1 MTMRVRQDDTESHSA
16 SPAARSGAG
25 DAVTAGLA
33 QLSAVERGLCGAA
46 LASFGVTTGQ
56 LSDRERA
63 ALDAD
68 GFTVLP
74 GILGPAEITAM
85 NARLDEAIAVARELC
100 GTDPRRNPFPRYAA
114 FDDDEIVL
122 KDLVNCGPEFDIA
135 ISHPGVLAAVQ
146 AVLGDNLKLSYLHM
160 RQPAAG
166 AGHQDLHLD
175 TYEDPAVH
183 PVHYFCNT
191 IWMLD
196 DFTEDSGP
204 TRFVPGSHRRG
215 VDPRT
220 AMGDP
225 YADHPDQ
232 VLATGPAGS
241 VIVFDGHVWHGGTR
255 NHSGARRR
263 GLFSAWVHRGSYP
276 IEDQRKMLRPDTYAR
291 LDDARRFLL
300 DVHGALPLEPPDMFV
315 RYAID

>member
-1 MTMRVRQDDTESHSA
+1 VRTKLSA
-16 SPAARSGAG
+16 DGG
-25 DAVTAGLA
+25 VTAGLA
-33 QLSAVERGLCGAA
+33 ELLALEHLLCGAA
-46 LASFGVTTGQ
+46 LQSAGVTPDAM
-56 LSDRERA
+56 SDAERA

-68 GFTVLP
+68 GFVVLP
-74 GILGPAEITAM
+74 GILGPDQIAAQ
-85 NARLDEAIAVARELC
+85 NARLDEVIVAARELC

-122 KDLVNCGPEFDIA
+122 KDLVNRGPEFDIA
-135 ISHPGVLAAVQ
+135 FSHPHVMAAVQ
-146 AVLGDNLKLSYLHM
+146 HVLGDNLKLSYLHM
-160 RQPAAG
+160 RQPAPG

-196 DFTEDSGP
+196 DFTEDNGP
-204 TRFVPGSHRRG
+204 TRFVPGSHHCG

-220 AMGDP
+220 GMGDP
-225 YADHPDQ
+225 YADHPGQ

-255 NHSGARRR
+255 NRSGGRRR

-276 IEDQRKMLRPDTYAR
+276 IEDQRKMLCPDTLAR
-291 LDDARRFLL
+291 LDDAQRFLL
-300 DVHGALPLEPPDMFV
+300 DVHGAAPLEPPDMFV
-315 RYAID
+315 RYSID

>member
-1 MTMRVRQDDTESHSA
+1 MSIRQDGTG
-16 SPAARSGAG
+16 PRGGAPPG
-25 DAVTAGLA
+25 PTGGSDAVTAGLA
-33 QLSAVERGLCGAA
+33 QLSALERDLCGAA
-46 LASFGVTTGQ
+46 LRSFGVTAGQ
-56 LSDRERA
+56 LSEREQA
-63 ALDAD
+63 QLDAD
-68 GFTVLP
+68 GFTILP
-74 GILGPAEITAM
+74 GVLSPAEIAAM
-85 NARLDEAIAVARELC
+85 NARLDEAITVARDLC

-114 FDDDEIVL
+114 FEDDEIVL
-122 KDLVNCGPEFDIA
+122 KDLVNWGPEFDIA
-135 ISHPGVLAAVQ
+135 ISHPRVLAAVQ

-160 RQPAAG
+160 RQPAPG

-196 DFTEDSGP
+196 DFTEESGP

-215 VDPRT
+215 VDPGT
-220 AMGDP
+220 AMGDA

-255 NHSGARRR
+255 NRSGARRR

-291 LDDARRFLL
+291 LDDPRRFLL

-315 RYAID
+315 RYSID

>member
-1 MTMRVRQDDTESHSA
+1 MRTKQDDTGTPGA
-16 SPAARSGAG
+16 SPPGPAEAG
-25 DAVTAGLA
+25 PAVTAGLA
-33 QLSAVERGLCGAA
+33 ELSALESRLCGAA
-46 LASFGVTTGQ
+46 LRSFGVTPG
-56 LSDRERA
+56 LLADHERA

-68 GFTVLP
+68 GFVVLP
-74 GILGPAEITAM
+74 GILSPREIGAM
-85 NARLDEAIAVARELC
+85 NARLDEAIAAARDLC
-100 GTDPRRNPFPRYAA
+100 GADPRRNPFPRYAA
-114 FDDDEIVL
+114 FDDDEIVM

-135 ISHPGVLAAVQ
+135 LSHPRVLAAVQ
-146 AVLGDNLKLSYLHM
+146 RVLGDNLKLSYLHM
-160 RQPAAG
+160 RQPVAG
-166 AGHQDLHLD
+166 GGHQDLHLD

-241 VIVFDGHVWHGGTR
+241 VIVFDGHVWHGGTS
-255 NHSGARRR
+255 NSSGARRR

-276 IEDQRKMLRPDTYAR
+276 IEDQRKMLRAETSAR
-291 LDDARRFLL
+291 LDDARSFLL
-300 DVHGALPLEPPDMFV
+300 DVHGALALEPPDMFV